1 MKIMNR
7 RAFVGTLGTAGMAT
21 VLSAYVPSMASAA
34 EATSDVEAG
43 EEASAEGAWEPTA
56 TNPDVASV
64 IPEGPVVYSEAEV
77 DEILFDRAV
86 VTTDWVNEDGSTVA
100 PAYQMA
106 RNTINRSGNGF
117 GALVNKDH
125 QLDLMQYLFTEDE
138 ALAYSQMPLYH
149 NFTVGEFAKRSGR
162 SEEECLEICNTLA
175 DRALLRRTY
184 ENGKPVF
191 LALDSEYGYYEAYVQ
206 NFTPEYI
213 EKKDLN
219 AGSDLGLSFYDA
231 DYTLYRTMPV
241 DLSTVIDGNYTD
253 MDDWHAV
260 FKRHDKFAVSPCM
273 CRVSTLIREGK
284 ASTTQEAME
293 LFGEG
298 MRDCNHPMETCIVTG
313 KQAEYFIEIGAGR
326 EVSAEEA
333 EAILQHSV
341 DEGMIVDAIYTK
353 EVENICSCHADCCLY
368 VDSIRRI
375 NGGPAIKNCSNFN
388 LMHDKE
394 ACIKCGMCE
403 AQCPMFA
410 ITMDE
415 DGYPIVDSACVRC
428 GQCATVCPQNAR
440 GLLLKDESERLEIP
454 KDLPDYYE
462 RKARIRASKGYL
474 FDITSQEDMQAIV
487 EATQA

>member
-1 MKIMNR
+1 MKLMNR
-7 RAFVGTLGTAGMAT
+7 RAFVGSMGTAG
-21 VLSAYVPSMASAA
+21 VAA
-34 EATSDVEAG
+34 ALAAVAPKVALG
-43 EEASAEGAWEPTA
+43 AEEAPTA
-56 TNPDVASV
+56 DDVTAAPAEDGWAPTALNPEVEPV
-64 IPEGPVVYSEAEV
+64 IPEIPVIYSDAEV
-77 DEILFDRAV
+77 EEILFDRAE

-100 PAYQMA
+100 PAFQMA

-117 GALVNKDH
+117 GSTVDKDH
-125 QLDLMQYLFTEDE
+125 QLDLMQYLFSEDE

-162 SEEECLEICNTLA
+162 SEEECLEICNNLA

-206 NFTPEYI
+206 NFNAEYLAA
-213 EKKDLN
+213 KDLN
-219 AGSDLGLSFYDA
+219 AGSDMGPSFYAA

-241 DLSTVIDGNYTD
+241 DLSTVIDGEYTD
-253 MDDWHAV
+253 MDDWHAI

-284 ASTTQEAME
+284 AATTQEAME
-293 LFGEG
+293 LFED
-298 MRDCNHPMETCIVTG
+298 MRDCHHPLETCIVTG

-326 EVSAEEA
+326 EVTAEEA

-341 DEGMIVDAIYTK
+341 DEGMIVDTIYTK

-368 VDSIRRI
+368 VGSIRRI
-375 NGGPAIKNCSNFN
+375 NGGPAIKNCSNFD
-388 LMHDKE
+388 LMHNKD

-428 GQCATVCPQNAR
+428 GQCATVCPQQAR
-440 GLLLKDESERLEIP
+440 GLKLKDESERLEIP
-454 KDLPDYYE
+454 KDLADLYDK
-462 RKARIRASKGYL
+462 KARARAKRGLL

-487 EATQA
+487 EASQA